1 VTGLALPAKRDGATH
16 RPMSEIPVLRIDRVD
31 MTFAPRPWPFADQHR
46 REIDAHFAARQQDNP
61 AIWNGR
67 VLMLREH
74 TIDGSVFRGS
84 LAEVDYASFLTWR
97 DWGRPEAGAKDCF
110 AQSALRAAD
119 GPFLLGV
126 MSRHTANEGHIYF
139 PSGTPDRS
147 DIVGTKVD
155 FDANV
160 WRELREETGLTPAD
174 LVAEHGWH
182 TVLAGQRLAH
192 IKVLQAREDAD
203 TLRAKIL
210 GVLAQQNQPELSDIR
225 VVRSPA
231 DFDPMVQD
239 FIIAFLTEA
248 WRG

>member
-1 VTGLALPAKRDGATH
+1 MTDTRV
-16 RPMSEIPVLRIDRVD
+16 VRIERLD
-31 MTFAPRPWPFADQHR
+31 MAFAPRPWPFADR
-46 REIDAHFAARQQDNP
+46 VAREIDAHFAKRKAARQSGDLERRRTD
-61 AIWNGR
+61 A
-67 VLMLREH
+67 REH
-74 TIDGSVFRGS
+74 AMDGRCSADRW
-84 LAEVDYASFLTWR
+84 LKMDYASFMTWS
-97 DWGRPEAGAKDCF
+97 DWGVPEAGVQRLLRPGCAARPRTAHFCW
-110 AQSALRAAD
+110 ASWSAHCERRAYLFSLPVRLIEAT
-119 GPFLLGV
+119 
-126 MSRHTANEGHIYF
+126 SI
-139 PSGTPDRS
+139 
-147 DIVGTKVD
+147 GTKVD

-160 WRELREETGLTPAD
+160 WRELREETGLTAAD
-174 LVAEHGWH
+174 LDAEHGWH